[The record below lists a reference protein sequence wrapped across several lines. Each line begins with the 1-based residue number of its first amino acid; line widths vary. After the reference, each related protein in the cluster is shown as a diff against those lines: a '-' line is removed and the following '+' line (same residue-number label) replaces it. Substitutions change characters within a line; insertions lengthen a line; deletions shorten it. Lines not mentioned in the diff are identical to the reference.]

1 MDRGPAWQTGRMT
14 SAKRHHNHI
23 ARRLLLAAALCLAAG
38 CALAATRL
46 VYPLTS
52 LDDID
57 SRYEYDW
64 AVLRM
69 AMEKTVPRYGAFD
82 VHQSTDVMSS
92 QRIAQE
98 LLMPGGRINI
108 IARATS
114 PELEKNFLP
123 VRLPIDRGLLG
134 YRIFLVR
141 EADLPRFAAVRTL
154 DDLRKLRVG
163 QGKDWIDVPILSK
176 GGFNVVEGS
185 SYRGLFAMLD
195 AGRFDFFSRGI
206 DEAGREFQER
216 QASYP
221 TMAIEPTLLLEY
233 PLPLYFFLRRDDE
246 GRMLAQRI
254 EAGMEMMIKDG
265 SLNLLFQKYK
275 GESIRSGALHKRRV
289 LHLPNPHL
297 TPETPLS
304 RGELWFNPLTGK

>member
-1 MDRGPAWQTGRMT
+1 M
-14 SAKRHHNHI
+14 
-23 ARRLLLAAALCLAAG
+23 LLAAALCLAAG
-38 CALAATRL
+38 GALAATRL

-64 AVLRM
+64 AVLRT
-69 AMEKTVPRYGAFD
+69 AMEKTVPRFGPFE
-82 VHQSTDVMSS
+82 VNQSTHVMSS
-92 QRIAQE
+92 QRITQE
-98 LLMPGGRINI
+98 LLMSGGRINI

-114 PELEKNFLP
+114 PELEKNFVP

-134 YRIFLVR
+134 YRMFLVR

-154 DDLRKLRVG
+154 EDLRKLRVG
-163 QGKDWIDVPILSK
+163 QGKDWIDVPILRE
-176 GGFNVVEGS
+176 GGFTVVEGTN
-185 SYRGLFAMLD
+185 YRGLFAMLD

-206 DEAGREFQER
+206 DEAEREFKER
-216 QASYP
+216 RPSYP
-221 TMAIEPTLLLEY
+221 GMAIEPTLLLQY

-254 EAGMEMMIKDG
+254 EAGMEIMIKDG
-265 SLNLLFQKYK
+265 SLNALFQKFK
-275 GESIRSGALHKRRV
+275 GESIKSGALHKRRV
-289 LHLPNPHL
+289 LHLDNPHL

>member
-1 MDRGPAWQTGRMT
+1 M
-14 SAKRHHNHI
+14 
-23 ARRLLLAAALCLAAG
+23 LLAAALCLAAG
-38 CALAATRL
+38 GALAATRL

-64 AVLRM
+64 AVLRT
-69 AMEKTVPRYGAFD
+69 AMEKTVPRFGPFE
-82 VHQSTDVMSS
+82 VNQSTHAMSS

-98 LLMPGGRINI
+98 LLMSGGRINI

-114 PELEKNFLP
+114 PELERNFVP

-134 YRIFLVR
+134 YRMFLVR

-154 DDLRKLRVG
+154 EDLRKLRVG
-163 QGKDWIDVPILSK
+163 QGKDWIDVPILRE
-176 GGFNVVEGS
+176 GGFSVVEGTN
-185 SYRGLFAMLD
+185 YRGLFAMLD

-206 DEAGREFQER
+206 DEAEREFKER
-216 QASYP
+216 RSSYP
-221 TMAIEPTLLLEY
+221 GMAIEPTLLLQY

-246 GRMLAQRI
+246 GRLLAQRI
-254 EAGMEMMIKDG
+254 EAGMEIMIKDG
-265 SLNLLFQKYK
+265 SLNALFQKFK
-275 GESIRSGALHKRRV
+275 GESIKSGALHKRRV
-289 LHLPNPHL
+289 LHLDNPHL